1 MRPKWHELASLAQ
14 KICTLWFQFF
24 DAIYIVSADDK
35 SVESDKQYKRTF
47 KKSYVPT

>member
-1 MRPKWHELASLAQ
+1 MRPKWLELDSLAK

-24 DAIYIVSADDK
+24 DEIYIVSADDK
-35 SVESDKQYKRTF
+35 NVESDKQYKRSF